1 MIWYHISYH
10 IISFHISYHVISYQ
24 IILYHIISY
33 IILYL
38 FYNTPM
44 LKCPVHLGYG
54 KSGKLSPQK
63 FSRVLPPCI
72 SACHAPLFC
81 PPTTVAFGLGGCC
94 WTLSA
99 SFLADA
105 VMSRKVSRNWFRP
118 ALVLAAPSPNLSHHP
133 ELSVSYLRGCG
144 CATRFDIIYCKIIS
158 VLLLLCGCLN
168 SGSRNKQQ
176 QKGQQAQKYIH
187 FSMHI

>member
-1 MIWYHISYH
+1 
-10 IISFHISYHVISYQ
+10 
-24 IILYHIISY
+24 
-33 IILYL
+33 
-38 FYNTPM
+38 M

-72 SACHAPLFC
+72 SARHAPLFC